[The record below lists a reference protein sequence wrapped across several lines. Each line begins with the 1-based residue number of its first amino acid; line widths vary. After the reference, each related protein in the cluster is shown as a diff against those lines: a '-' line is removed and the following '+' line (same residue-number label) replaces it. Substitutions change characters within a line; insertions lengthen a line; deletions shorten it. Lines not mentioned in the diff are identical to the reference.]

1 MKKTLL
7 LSICLLAGA
16 VAAKAQQTLYV
27 IDNATVEHFDGS
39 QLKGKTIT
47 DYQISTTGKGN
58 KAVTVHAIS
67 TAPSIKAVYGIPRGE
82 FKEFSFPEDLGKGLR
97 FNADSL
103 SLSGTSVFLRGTSDE
118 KVLYIIDGEKSEDA
132 SVLRSLAP
140 DRIRSIS
147 VLKGRE
153 SQERFGTSQ
162 PVIVVEEDF
171 PEGHGRI
178 AEEDSRRAGGGRRQ
192 RDGQRGTHQ
201 QDHHQRQDLPAVKP
215 ASA

>member
-1 MKKTLL
+1 MKKVIILTISFI
-7 LSICLLAGA
+7 LSTVCLFG
-16 VAAKAQQTLYV
+16 QQTVYV
-27 IDNATVEHFDGS
+27 IDNVTVDHFDGS

-103 SLSGTSVFLRGTSDE
+103 SLSGISVFLRGTSDE

-162 PVIVVEEDF
+162 PVIVVETKTSRKGMEELLKKIPGVQVGKDGSVTVNGE
-171 PEGHGRI
+171 PISKITINGRTY
-178 AEEDSRRAGGGRRQ
+178 R
-192 RDGQRGTHQ
+192 
-201 QDHHQRQDLPAVKP
+201 L
-215 ASA
+215 